1 MSKTTEEEAT
11 IKILR
16 HKESLVPAFLSVKG
30 LVKLHIDS
38 FNHFIETEIRNIVQA
53 NNRVSVPSANWWLE
67 YNNVYVK
74 PPTVNDGSVIASR
87 VTPHDCR
94 LRDLTYAGEILVD
107 ITFTRQHEIVSKK
120 GVFIGRMPLMLK
132 SSACVLNGKSAF
144 ELMKMKECPLDPG
157 GYFIIN
163 GSEKVVLMQE
173 QMSKNRII
181 VDGDTK
187 KGMVCSVTSS
197 SAQTKSKTNILLKDG
212 RFFLQHNSFTIDI
225 PIVILIKAMGITSD
239 REILQCVGCEEAIWT
254 KMVPSLKQC
263 IEAKVHTTLEAC
275 KWLQSKLRAPRFRPA
290 KIVSIGGKSGT
301 DITDR
306 DVQADIQR
314 MLRDIIVTHVPMK
327 KMNFQDRVLFLGQ
340 MIRYLV
346 LLADG
351 QIPPDDR
358 DFYGNKRVD
367 LAGSLIALLFE
378 DVFKTFN
385 EDLWMTVSKLDAK
398 RRVAPFD
405 ISRHI
410 KTWLITEQL
419 NRAISTGNW
428 IIKRFRMMRQGVTQ
442 LVSRLSYVAVLGH
455 MTRVTSLF
463 EKTRKIAGP
472 RAIHSSQWGLVCP
485 SDTPEGEACGLVKNV
500 SLMCHITVEV
510 DDTNLIELLQT
521 YYVYALRDFSY
532 ALDEYIVYVNGKP
545 IGFTKEPNELAAVIR
560 GLRRSRCLHEFVSV
574 HCKPVLRCVHVVSDG
589 GRLCRP
595 YIIICKGK
603 PLVTQDMLD
612 DLTAKVLSWEDFLKK
627 GVIEYLDSNE
637 LNDCLVALNEA
648 DITPSTTH
656 MEIDPATILGVVA
669 GLIPYPDHNQSPRNT
684 YQCAMGKQAMGTIAL
699 NQQIRFDTL
708 QLQMVYP
715 QRPLVQSK
723 TIQMLHF
730 DQLPAGQNAIV
741 AIMSFTGYDVED
753 ALIVNKASID
763 RGFARACVYRRTG
776 VHLKMH
782 DSGAYDR
789 LMGPIIDRETG
800 KPRREDEILEADGT
814 AAVGAKVQNQRI
826 LINKEM
832 PMVRVSS
839 VTAGNGG
846 ALSMHPA
853 TPANAVEFKRVAADY
868 RGIEPSYVDK
878 VMFSTSEGSQAVVK
892 VLLRQ
897 TRRPE
902 MGDKF
907 SSRHGQKGV
916 VGLIVPQADM
926 PVSSQGICPDII
938 MNPHGFPSRMT
949 VGKLMELL
957 GSKAAAID
965 GRLRDGSAFSGDPVE
980 SLAEVLT
987 EHGHHYL
994 GKEILISGVT
1004 GEPMEAYI
1012 YFGPIY
1018 YQRLKHMVM
1027 DKVHARSRGPV
1038 TALTRQPT
1046 EGRSREGGLRV
1057 GEMERDCF
1065 IAYGAS
1071 QLLLERLLTSS
1082 DAYDAVV
1089 CEACGLLAS
1098 SPNWCQYCRSSS
1110 QRVASVRMPYACKL
1124 LLQELMCMR
1133 ILPRLQLAAPNESPL
1148 VQNLSGSSTFA
1159 RNHGTPKR

>member
-1 MSKTTEEEAT
+1 MHGGASGDLTT
-11 IKILR
+11 KRLVG
-16 HKESLVPAFLSVKG
+16 KDKLVPAFLSVKG

-38 FNHFIETEIRNIVQA
+38 FNHFIETEIKNIVQA
-53 NNRVSVPSANWWLE
+53 NNRVSVPEANWWLQ

-74 PPTVNDGSVIASR
+74 PPTVNDGSVVASR
-87 VTPHDCR
+87 VSPHDCR

-120 GVFIGRMPLMLK
+120 GVLIGRMPLMLK
-132 SSACVLNGKSAF
+132 SSACVLHGKSPS
-144 ELMKMKECPLDPG
+144 ELMKLKECPHDPG

-163 GSEKVVLMQE
+163 GSEKVILMQE
-173 QMSKNRII
+173 QMSKNRIL
-181 VDGDTK
+181 VEGDTS

-212 RFFLQHNSFTIDI
+212 RFFLQHNSFTVDV
-225 PIVILIKAMGITSD
+225 PIVILFKAMGITAD
-239 REILQCVGCEEAIWT
+239 KEILQYVGREQSIWT
-254 KMVPSLKQC
+254 KVVPSLKQC
-263 IEAKVHTTLEAC
+263 IDAKIHTVQDAC
-275 KWLQSKLRAPRFRPA
+275 RWLQSKLRQPRFRLSRPA
-290 KIVSIGGKSGT
+290 GKTNS

-306 DVQADIQR
+306 DVQVDIQR
-314 MLRDIIVTHVPMK
+314 MLRDIVITHVPME
-327 KMNFQDRVLFLGQ
+327 KMNFSVRALFLGQ
-340 MIRYLV
+340 MVRYLI

-351 QIPPDDR
+351 KIPPDDR
-358 DFYGNKRVD
+358 DFYGNKRIE
-367 LAGSLIALLFE
+367 LGGSLLALLFE

-385 EDLWMTVSKLDAK
+385 EDLWLTVSKLDTK

-419 NRAISTGNW
+419 NRAISSGNW

-442 LVSRLSYVAVLGH
+442 LVSRLSYVAALGH
-455 MTRVTSLF
+455 MTRMTSQF

-472 RAIHSSQWGLVCP
+472 RAIHSSQWGLICP

-500 SLMCHITVEV
+500 SLMCHVTVEV
-510 DDTNLIELLQT
+510 DDTNLIQLIRS
-521 YYVYALRDFSY
+521 YCVFPLREFSY
-532 ALDEYIVYVNGKP
+532 GPNEYIVYVNGKP
-545 IGFTKEPNELAAVIR
+545 IGYTEDPQELAAVVR
-560 GLRRSRCLHEFVSV
+560 GLRRARCIHEFVSV
-574 HCKPVLRCVHVVSDG
+574 HIKPTVKCLHVVSDG

-595 YIIICKGK
+595 YIIVSKGV

-612 DLTAKVLSWEDFLKK
+612 DLAANVLGWEDFLAK
-627 GVIEYLDSNE
+627 GVIEYVDSNE
-637 LNDCLVALNEA
+637 LNDCLVAMDESEVSKA
-648 DITPSTTH
+648 TTH

-715 QRPLVQSK
+715 QRPLVKSR
-723 TIQMLHF
+723 TIEMLHF

-741 AIMSFTGYDVED
+741 AIMSFSGYDVED
-753 ALIVNKASID
+753 ALIVNKASLD
-763 RGFARACVYRRTG
+763 RGFARACVYRRAG
-776 VHLKMH
+776 AHLKMH
-782 DSGAYDR
+782 ESGVYDR
-789 LMGPIIDRETG
+789 LMGPVIDRETG
-800 KPRREDEILEADGT
+800 RPRREDEALEADGS
-814 AAVGAKVQNQRI
+814 AAVGACIQSQRI
-826 LINKEM
+826 VINKEM
-832 PMVRVSS
+832 PVVKPSA
-839 VTAGNGG
+839 VKENAGQL
-846 ALSMHPA
+846 ALHSA
-853 TPANAVEFKRVAADY
+853 TPANVVEFKRCPSDY
-868 RGIEPSYVDK
+868 RGIEPSFVDK
-878 VMFSTSEGSQAVVK
+878 VMFSTSEGNQAVVK

-902 MGDKF
+902 VGDKF

-926 PVSSQGICPDII
+926 PVSAQGICPDII

-957 GSKAAAID
+957 GSKAAAVQ
-965 GRLRDGSAFSGDPVE
+965 GRLHDGSAFSGDPVE
-980 SLAEVLT
+980 ELSKVLSN
-987 EHGHHYL
+987 HGHHYL
-994 GKEILISGVT
+994 GKEILTSGVT
-1004 GEPMEAYI
+1004 GQPLEAYI

-1071 QLLLERLLTSS
+1071 QLLLERLLLSS

-1089 CEACGLLAS
+1089 CERCGLLAS
-1098 SPNWCQYCRSSS
+1098 SRTWCQYCRSS
-1110 QRVASVRMPYACKL
+1110 QRITSVRMPYACKL

-1133 ILPRLQLAAPNESPL
+1133 ILPRLKLAEPNEKASQAL
-1148 VQNLSGSSTFA
+1148 VA
-1159 RNHGTPKR
+1159 AKC

>member
-1 MSKTTEEEAT
+1 MLPVTQDETLK
-11 IKILR
+11 KLKN
-16 HKESLVPAFLSVKG
+16 KERLVPAFLSVKG

-53 NNRVSVPSANWWLE
+53 NSRVSVPSANWWLE
-67 YNNVYVK
+67 YNNVYLK
-74 PPTVNDGSVIASR
+74 PPTVNDGSVVASR

-120 GVFIGRMPLMLK
+120 GVLIGRMPLMLK

-163 GSEKVVLMQE
+163 GSEKVILMQE

-181 VDGDTK
+181 VEGDTK
-187 KGMVCSVTSS
+187 KGLICSVTSS

-212 RFFLQHNSFTIDI
+212 RLFLQHNSFTVDV

-239 REILQCVGCEEAIWT
+239 KEILRSVGREEAIWA
-254 KMVPSLKQC
+254 KVVPSLKQC

-275 KWLQSKLRAPRFRPA
+275 KWLQSKLRMPRFRTVRIGPA
-290 KIVSIGGKSGT
+290 GGKSGS

-314 MLRDIIVTHVPMK
+314 MLRDIIITHIPME
-327 KMNFQDRVLFLGQ
+327 KMNFEDRVLFLGQ
-340 MIRYLV
+340 MIRYLIM
-346 LLADG
+346 LADG
-351 QIPPDDR
+351 KIPPDDR
-358 DFYGNKRVD
+358 DFYGNKRVE

-378 DVFKTFN
+378 DIFKTFN
-385 EDLWMTVSKLDAK
+385 EDLWLTVSKLDTK

-410 KTWLITEQL
+410 KTWLITDQL

-428 IIKRFRMMRQGVTQ
+428 VIKRFRMMRQGVTQ
-442 LVSRLSYVAVLGH
+442 LVSRLSYVAALGH
-455 MTRVTSLF
+455 MTRVTSQF

-510 DDTNLIELLQT
+510 DDKNLIQLIKS
-521 YYVYALRDFSY
+521 YHVYPLREFSY
-532 ALDEYIVYVNGKP
+532 GANEYIVYVNGKP
-545 IGFTKEPNELAAVIR
+545 IGFTEEPEELAAVIR
-560 GLRRSRCLHEFVSV
+560 GLRRARYIHEFVSV

-595 YIIICKGK
+595 YIIVSKGK

-612 DLTAKVLSWEDFLKK
+612 DLAAKVLSWEDFLKK

-637 LNDCLVALNEA
+637 LNDCLIAMDEA
-648 DITPSTTH
+648 DITAQTTH

-669 GLIPYPDHNQSPRNT
+669 GLIPYPHHNQSPRNT
-684 YQCAMGKQAMGTIAL
+684 YQCAMGKQAMGTVAL

-741 AIMSFTGYDVED
+741 AIMSYSGYDVED
-753 ALIVNKASID
+753 ALIVNKASLD
-763 RGFARACVYRRTG
+763 RGFARACVYRRIG
-776 VHLKMH
+776 LHLKMH
-782 DSGAYDR
+782 ESGVYDR
-789 LMGPIIDRETG
+789 LMGPVIDRETG
-800 KPRREDEILEADGT
+800 KPRREDEVLEADGT
-814 AAVGAKVQNQRI
+814 AAVGACVQNQRI
-826 LINKEM
+826 VINKEM
-832 PMVRVSS
+832 PAVKVSS
-839 VTAGNGG
+839 AAEANAGQLG
-846 ALSMHPA
+846 LHSA
-853 TPANAVEFKRVAADY
+853 TPANAIEFKRCPAEY

-878 VMFSTSEGSQAVVK
+878 VMFSTSEGNQAVVK

-902 MGDKF
+902 VGDKF

-926 PVSSQGICPDII
+926 PVSPQGICPDII

-957 GSKAAAID
+957 GSKAAAVD

-980 SLAEVLT
+980 SLSEVLA

-1004 GEPMEAYI
+1004 GEPLEAYI

-1018 YQRLKHMVM
+1018 YQRLKHMVV

-1089 CEACGLLAS
+1089 CEGCGLLAS
-1098 SPNWCQYCRSSS
+1098 SRSWCQYCRSSS
-1110 QRVASVRMPYACKL
+1110 QRISSVCMPYACKL

-1133 ILPRLQLAAPNESPL
+1133 ILPRLQLAAPSESAL
-1148 VQNLSGSSTFA
+1148 QLHTSQFA
-1159 RNHGTPKR
+1159 KVHTKR